1 MEVNILERDKEK
13 MKIEVKGESFTLT
26 QLLAKTL
33 WQQGAEA
40 ATLKEHP
47 VLEQPKIIVKASNPK
62 KALEKAASS
71 IEDMC
76 EELKKDFKSALK
88 K

>member
-1 MEVNILERDKEK
+1 MEVNVLEKDKEK

-33 WQQGAEA
+33 WRQGSEA
-40 ATLKEHP
+40 ASVKEHP

-71 IEDMC
+71 VEEIC